1 MINNY
6 KHFKMDNRRINVF
19 PSSKTK
25 NNVTDDSHKKGKSND
40 LKKRKNNSFSK
51 RNEFQQNMSIDIFEK
66 AQNRNGINIKEI
78 NNRLKNK
85 NII

>member
-1 MINNY
+1 
-6 KHFKMDNRRINVF
+6 
-19 PSSKTK
+19 
-25 NNVTDDSHKKGKSND
+25 
-40 LKKRKNNSFSK
+40 
-51 RNEFQQNMSIDIFEK
+51 MSIDIFEK